1 MKQFINDRQ
10 WDGLDLRD
18 AAANKVIADGIQLL
32 LGHKHNSLSS
42 HVPVVNSTCVH
53 TYKQG
58 ENTHNMYVRITTN
71 MYTL

>member
-18 AAANKVIADGIQLL
+18 AAANKVITDGIQLL

-42 HVPVVNSTCVH
+42 HIPVVNST
-53 TYKQG
+53 
-58 ENTHNMYVRITTN
+58 
-71 MYTL
+71 